1 MTPICGVVMLGLAG
15 GVIVT
20 VTALPTS
27 VQNIQRLRQQNMKC
41 NCSTRGRSWHRQ
53 SWTPRDA
60 REEKRTERRF
70 VPDIDVCINDL
81 HKDASFCPDAKI
93 RSPNHRRRWKY
104 TDTSHE
110 VRCITHPS
118 SRRCPSWKARR
129 RNVSLSHFNG
139 HVKGIKPGL
148 EKSMSWNVYRKL
160 EMFYRKRNRT
170 VRKSFNC

>member
-20 VTALPTS
+20 VTVLPTS

-81 HKDASFCPDAKI
+81 QKNASFSPDAKI
-93 RSPNHRRRWKY
+93 RWANHRRRWKY

-110 VRCITHPS
+110 LKCITHPK

-129 RNVSLSHFNG
+129 RNVSLSNFNG
-139 HVKGIKPGL
+139 HVKGIKPCL
-148 EKSMSWNVYRKL
+148 EKRMSRNVCRKVVMVYR
-160 EMFYRKRNRT
+160 RRNRT
-170 VRKSFNC
+170 VGKSLIC